1 PYQTQSWLI
10 SNAEQCNHANIIL
23 KKSKEYHETAA
34 SNLIDASYTA
44 AAEDVIH
51 TGISAKVAIIT
62 VLTGATCKR
71 KDHEVSDK
79 ELRQALGKRP
89 QAVAAERA
97 LRESVASKGDVEY
110 GAAVVTAVKAESL
123 VQQCLGLG
131 RPAHAKVCSCIQ
143 VDDLAPI
150 TPDAFEVQ
158 GRLETAS
165 ALQTDHSRRRGPGE
179 AQDLLGQ
186 PFCLFPLRPVRIGSA
201 TPVLNAATSRR

>member
-1 PYQTQSWLI
+1 M
-10 SNAEQCNHANIIL
+10 SNAEQRNHAKSFL
-23 KKSKEYHETAA
+23 KKSVEYLESAET
-34 SNLIDASYTA
+34 NLIAARYTPAAGDA
-44 AAEDVIH
+44 IH
-51 TGISAKVAIIT
+51 AGISAKDAVVT
-62 VLTGATCKR
+62 VLTGATGKS
-71 KDHEVSDK
+71 KDHAVSAK

-97 LRESVASKGDVEY
+97 LRELVASKGDVEY

-165 ALQTDHSRRRGPGE
+165 ALQTDHSRLRGPGE